1 MPVDIPPHL
10 DFDVDFEPTKMHD
23 KKYVINQDTGDYLGI
38 VGDGFKCASH
48 GDFYRNMYDTITE
61 ELTDGDLE
69 NANYRWSTA
78 RGGAWSMLDI
88 TLPDMQVPIVTDK
101 METSIGNRIIALHG
115 VDGSCS
121 NQVFF
126 GAIDFFCT
134 NGMIRREF
142 DKIRR

>member
-1 MPVDIPPHL
+1 
-10 DFDVDFEPTKMHD
+10 
-23 KKYVINQDTGDYLGI
+23 
-38 VGDGFKCASH
+38 
-48 GDFYRNMYDTITE
+48 
-61 ELTDGDLE
+61 
-69 NANYRWSTA
+69 
-78 RGGAWSMLDI
+78 MLDI

-134 NGMIRREF
+134 NGMIRGEF
-142 DKIRR
+142 DKIRRKNTSGFSLSSFIAELQRARTDFYTEAAKMQVWAETSTKYVDIKSYA